1 MKTAKTYRHQML
13 SELPKPAK
21 LDPVLA
27 EPLPEPAAVVWEDPP
42 PAKGL
47 GRGRSKYPALFALLR
62 QHQGRWA
69 LLYTIGGKTNN
80 GSMGTYLRKIA
91 LAAGGGFEIVQR
103 GLKVYG
109 RYVGTKAE

>member
-1 MKTAKTYRHQML
+1 MNQLRANL
-13 SELPKPAK
+13 VELPKAAQ
-21 LDPVLA
+21 LGPVPVA
-27 EPLPEPAAVVWEDPP
+27 PLPEPVAVVWEDPP

-80 GSMGTYLRKIA
+80 GGIGSYLRKIA
-91 LAAGGGFEIVQR
+91 LAAGGGFEVVQR
-103 GLKVYG
+103 GRKVYG
-109 RYVGTKAE
+109 RYVGGE